1 MQQHRTTSPLVAF
14 LYELMRD
21 QVPVGVVERIV
32 LTDEN
37 ARMAHDKVE
46 PFEYVLTNGHL
57 AAYAEEVAARLV
69 QGFDG
74 RLVGLGAPVP
84 EDEIDPEKGEA
95 VVSLLVDVETARRL
109 GHLVGQRVA
118 VHVERGGEDGR

>member
-21 QVPVGVVERIV
+21 QVPVGVVGRSV

-37 ARMAHDKVE
+37 ARMAHDQDE

-57 AAYAEEVAARLV
+57 AAYAEEVAERL
-69 QGFDG
+69 
-74 RLVGLGAPVP
+74 
-84 EDEIDPEKGEA
+84 
-95 VVSLLVDVETARRL
+95 
-109 GHLVGQRVA
+109 QR
-118 VHVERGGEDGR
+118 

>member
-1 MQQHRTTSPLVAF
+1 MQPHHTTSPLVAF

-37 ARMAHDKVE
+37 ARTAHDDD

-69 QGFDG
+69 GDG
-74 RLVGLGAPVP
+74 
-84 EDEIDPEKGEA
+84 
-95 VVSLLVDVETARRL
+95 
-109 GHLVGQRVA
+109 
-118 VHVERGGEDGR
+118 